1 MSEREVFR
9 PKTGFLLSGCALTLS
24 ALFIWSA
31 LLTQGLGAAIAWSVA
46 INALIYM
53 IYIRPK
59 IIYDNVKIV
68 IINPWEEISIGWG
81 DINLVDAKWC
91 MNITSRHGRFSA
103 WAAPAPS
110 RFHSKKIHPSE
121 LRGMEI
127 STHQSISPARS
138 PKSDSGI
145 AVHMATVRIKDFRG
159 DSSEFMYQKNWSWAV
174 LVCLSFIAAL
184 VLTLLGK

>member
-9 PKTGFLLSGCALTLS
+9 AKSGYLLSGATAVLS

-31 LLTQGLGAAIAWSVA
+31 ALTQGLVAAITGSLAANILVY
-46 INALIYM
+46 LIFV
-53 IYIRPK
+53 RPH
-59 IIYDNVKIV
+59 IIYTDESLR
-68 IINPWEEISIGWG
+68 IINPIEEIEIGWS
-81 DINLVDAKWC
+81 DIDLVDAKWC
-91 MNITSRHGRFSA
+91 MNVTTKFGRFNA

-127 STHQSISPARS
+127 RGRESISPALS

-145 AVHMATVRIKDFRG
+145 AVHMAQVRLKDFRG
-159 DSSEFMYQKNWSWAV
+159 TSHEFRYRKNWSWA
-174 LVCLSFIAAL
+174 A
-184 VLTLLGK
+184 LLGLSLTATLILIILGK